1 MQSHP
6 SALARTLDTT
16 SSSVHGVRTSI
27 WSVDGRGGP
36 SKGLKA
42 KVIDRGPQDT
52 VPIVFL
58 HGLVGLNEHWEGVVE
73 RASNR
78 MRCILFE
85 LPLLQLRGEDCS
97 IQGVTRLTAD
107 FLSDYLEEPA
117 LVVGN
122 SFGGHVA
129 LRLALE
135 HPAAVRAMCL
145 AGSSGLI
152 EKSLVADIQIRPSQ
166 DWLRR
171 KIGELFYDQSKMRE
185 DDLARAHRELSDR
198 GGARAMV
205 RLSRSARRDHLG
217 DRIAEIDV
225 PTLLIWGR
233 QDIVTPPEAAEDF
246 QRLIRNSNIVWFDR
260 CGHAP
265 MIECPDGFAQ
275 ALIRFA
281 EGLGPNAAAV
291 AGRADGKGGTN
302 HAAMPSGN
310 KGGNGKP

>member
-6 SALARTLDTT
+6 SAVDRLHDTT
-16 SSSVHGVRTSI
+16 LASMPGVRTST
-27 WSVDGRGGP
+27 WAVDGRGGP

-42 KVIDRGPQDT
+42 KVIDRGPADT

-73 RASNR
+73 RTSDR

-97 IQGVTRLTAD
+97 IHGVTRLTAE
-107 FLSDYLEEPA
+107 FLSDYLDEPA
-117 LVVGN
+117 MVVGN

-135 HPAAVRAMCL
+135 HARLVRAMCL

-166 DWLRR
+166 EWLRR
-171 KIGELFYDQSKMRE
+171 KIGELFFDQSKMRE
-185 DDLARAHRELSDR
+185 ADLDRAHRELSDR

-205 RLSRSARRDHLG
+205 KLSRSARRDHLG

-225 PTLLIWGR
+225 PTLLIWGK
-233 QDIVTPPEAAEDF
+233 QDIVTPPEAAQDF
-246 QRLIRNSNIVWFDR
+246 QRLIRGSSLVWFDR

-265 MIECPDGFAQ
+265 MIECPEAFAD
-275 ALIRFA
+275 ALVSFA
-281 EGLGPNAAAV
+281 DRLGPRGAEAPVNGQGHLSAGASAGAV
-291 AGRADGKGGTN
+291 KGG
-302 HAAMPSGN
+302 SGRV
-310 KGGNGKP
+310 